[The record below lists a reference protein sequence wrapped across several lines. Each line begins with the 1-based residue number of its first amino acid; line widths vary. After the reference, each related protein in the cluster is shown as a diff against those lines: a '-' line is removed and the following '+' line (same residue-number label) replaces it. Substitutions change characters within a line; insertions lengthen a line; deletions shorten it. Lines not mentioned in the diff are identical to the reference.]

1 MARIV
6 EEIVKPI
13 KPSQAEK
20 LIEKHKSGNGRV
32 KISWVNVQAD
42 IGKGRNMTDN

>member
-1 MARIV
+1 MDYIV
-6 EEIVKPI
+6 EETVKPI
-13 KPSQAEK
+13 KPSQADK
-20 LIEKHKSGNGRV
+20 LIEKHKSRNGQL